1 MKKGF
6 RSEIKKTGPL
16 KLATLNG
23 LTLAR
28 MPVADEVK
36 DEHGKA
42 SNDDRVGMKMS
53 FEFMPNTLCS
63 SVKKI
68 VYII

>member
-1 MKKGF
+1 MKKGV
-6 RSEIKKTGPL
+6 RSEMKKTGPL

-28 MPVADEVK
+28 MPVPDEAK

-42 SNDDRVGMKMS
+42 SNDDRVGIQIGIELK
-53 FEFMPNTLCS
+53 PYLCFCERE
-63 SVKKI
+63 
-68 VYII
+68 YIA